1 MICKNGKLVV
11 AYLVYEFLVDVI
23 SDGFLILK
31 RLFMEAFAAE
41 I

>member
-1 MICKNGKLVV
+1 MQTGKLVV
-11 AYLVYEFLVDVI
+11 AYLVCQFLVDVI

-31 RLFMEAFAAE
+31 MLFMEAFAAE